1 MVDIPYSPANDLQFL
16 KQGFV
21 VVNGVPTHCIT
32 CGRWIDE
39 TLPDNDKMLIL
50 FIPGN
55 PGAVEYYEE
64 FVSALYEGLQRTVPI
79 WGISH
84 AGHVAP
90 PSGQQLPKLQGNDDL
105 YNLEGQISHKIA
117 FINMFVPK
125 DRQIVLIGHS
135 IGCYMVL
142 EILIGI
148 ILIIPVCLLMP
159 NLFRFV
165 RYFSTMATN
174 VTEYIPGTHSI
185 AYVTAPNEEVAKKL
199 ADGLVSK
206 KLAACVNVIPNIYSV
221 YEWKNEINRDPEV
234 LMMIKTRTSRLEELT
249 TYVRE
254 NHPYEVCEVISVPIQ
269 QGNPPYLQWVGDIV
283 KDKLE

>member
-1 MVDIPYSPANDLQFL
+1 
-16 KQGFV
+16 
-21 VVNGVPTHCIT
+21 
-32 CGRWIDE
+32 
-39 TLPDNDKMLIL
+39 
-50 FIPGN
+50 
-55 PGAVEYYEE
+55 
-64 FVSALYEGLQRTVPI
+64 
-79 WGISH
+79 
-84 AGHVAP
+84 
-90 PSGQQLPKLQGNDDL
+90 
-105 YNLEGQISHKIA
+105 
-117 FINMFVPK
+117 
-125 DRQIVLIGHS
+125 
-135 IGCYMVL
+135 MVL
-142 EILIGI
+142 RRYLGI